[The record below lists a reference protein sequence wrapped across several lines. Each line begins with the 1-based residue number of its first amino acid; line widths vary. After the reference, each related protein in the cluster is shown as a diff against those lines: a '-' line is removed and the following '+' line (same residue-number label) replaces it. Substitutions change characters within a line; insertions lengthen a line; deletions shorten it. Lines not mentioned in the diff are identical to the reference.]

1 MLIKTTDVAFHDN
14 LNLSKYQSNY
24 LIKNPIGKVF
34 ETLRFI
40 SRHFTFT
47 FPLKLSIM
55 LFHSCLPI
63 KKEEN
68 YFPLLYN
75 SKRIF

>member
-34 ETLRFI
+34 EIPEVI
-40 SRHFTFT
+40 SCNITFT
-47 FPLKLSIM
+47 FENNRDRH
-55 LFHSCLPI
+55 LFI
-63 KKEEN
+63 K
-68 YFPLLYN
+68 FLLR
-75 SKRIF
+75 SSFRP